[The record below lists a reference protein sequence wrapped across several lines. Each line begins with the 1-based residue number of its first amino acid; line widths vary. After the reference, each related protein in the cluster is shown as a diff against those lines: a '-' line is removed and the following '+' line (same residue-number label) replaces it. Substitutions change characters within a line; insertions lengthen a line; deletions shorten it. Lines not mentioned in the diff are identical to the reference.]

1 MALINIDNCKDFCR
15 CCKGALGFFG
25 VPGIAERCMSGVF
38 GRNVLKRL
46 VSRDPMTGVFGR
58 NVRGVKEMM
67 TQLLKRRIF
76 WESSVQLV

>member
-1 MALINIDNCKDFCR
+1 
-15 CCKGALGFFG
+15 
-25 VPGIAERCMSGVF
+25 MSGVF

>member
-1 MALINIDNCKDFCR
+1 
-15 CCKGALGFFG
+15 
-25 VPGIAERCMSGVF
+25 MSGVF

-46 VSRDPMTGVFGR
+46 VSSDPVTGVFGR